1 MIFDEKKY
9 KFRTYL
15 TEHMYRDQNN
25 FLVCENAILGR
36 SGFQKY
42 LKKELGIA
50 DSNEV
55 VEVLRPEEEVFKE
68 DSMKSLEGRP
78 LTKGHVIVTIDNY
91 KVTSKGSVNN
101 VHREEN
107 NLVGDIT
114 ITDRETAD
122 LVESKKL
129 KELSLGYS
137 QTLKYDEDTDTYS
150 FIDIIYNHIALVR
163 KGRAGNAMILDDG
176 EELDMELDENKV
188 LDENQEQEEE
198 PKAEDGCGKPT
209 NDGCCKQTD
218 DGCGK
223 PTDDGCEKPVV
234 DEPKEEPKAE
244 EPKQEN
250 EDKEE
255 KIVKDV
261 AYFTAKQLEI
271 EKITDTTIRE
281 SLKKALIEE
290 MKANSITIDEMPAPI
305 EPEVKPTMV
314 IDEEEPTKPTLTHE
328 QKMQIFLDKFNPRNY
343 ESYAEYRKSVNSLC
357 CPEDLSRLAQREKLE
372 SH

>member
-55 VEVLRPEEEVFKE
+55 IEVLRPEEEVFKE

-188 LDENQEQEEE
+188 LDENQEQEE
-198 PKAEDGCGKPT
+198 K
-209 NDGCCKQTD
+209 
-218 DGCGK
+218 
-223 PTDDGCEKPVV
+223 
-234 DEPKEEPKAE
+234 EPKAE

-305 EPEVKPTMV
+305 ENEPKPTMV
-314 IDEEEPTKPTLTHE
+314 IDEEEPTQPTLTHE

-372 SH
+372 SN

>member
-55 VEVLRPEEEVFKE
+55 IEVLRPEEEVFKE

-101 VHREEN
+101 VHREDN

-122 LVESKKL
+122 LVESKRL

-188 LDENQEQEEE
+188 LDENQEQEEKE
-198 PKAEDGCGKPT
+198 PTAE
-209 NDGCCKQTD
+209 

-244 EPKQEN
+244 EPKKEN

-305 EPEVKPTMV
+305 ENEPKPTMV
-314 IDEEEPTKPTLTHE
+314 IDEEEPTQPTLTHE

-343 ESYAEYRKSVNSLC
+343 ESYTEYRKSVNSLC
-357 CPEDLSRLAQREKLE
+357 CPEDLSRVAQREKLGNN
-372 SH
+372 